1 MTDIPPV
8 SDRPFNQELKGV
20 FGEFG
25 AGAGVQALYLQSAIE
40 PAKLD
45 RISLLSDIE
54 GSEKWSVR
62 DLFQR
67 EVDQK
72 RVQTRL
78 MPYLAETD
86 KVKFFNPLTLTLMP
100 DEPDSLKRRVPRLD
114 ETTLEED
121 GFAWRTVTCAR
132 EYRLR
137 WVEHN
142 PEWASLAWNDSV
154 LKLVAIDGQHRLSA
168 MKRLWD
174 DHQAPH
180 RYEMQY
186 WRVPVVV
193 VIFRGEDD
201 AKSLPPL
208 VEVVRRIFVYINTTA
223 QVVSPARQ
231 ILLSDESP
239 AAICA
244 QEVIER
250 AHRNDRLPLD
260 QQEKMTLPLL
270 CYDWRGAESD
280 GRAVRAPAA
289 LKGVE
294 EIRDWLSHYILRC
307 GAGTGGGH
315 DEFTSIVR
323 KTLGIPTRGPLDKAF
338 SNGRLDHRTSQM
350 LREHA
355 RGHLL
360 PYFEQVMETFTPYR
374 QYVADLR
381 RLESRYCHGSS
392 ADLARHAF
400 DELRF
405 GVCRA
410 NESVSDSVRHER
422 REITIEIERLKEKH
436 LRVLLRQDNGMRGV
450 MCAYGYLRGCFRDP
464 PWSEY
469 TPRFVRALN
478 LLDANGWL
486 DPDRPRSREHLT
498 HIVQDHAGTV
508 VNYRIQDAENAL
520 GAYLALLVAAYG
532 GSWPDSWTRRWRSE
546 RELLFDRLEAT
557 ALRGYRREV
566 RARLREEGKLTLREL
581 NEAVKQEAGERAQLH
596 NRKLREAIA
605 RVRETYRGC

>member
-1 MTDIPPV
+1 MTEVPPV
-8 SDRPFNQELKGV
+8 SDRPFNQEMNGV

-25 AGAGVQALYLQSAIE
+25 AGAGVQALYLQSALE
-40 PAKLD
+40 PTKLD

-67 EVDQK
+67 EVDQR

-78 MPYLAETD
+78 IPYLTETD

-100 DEPDSLKRRVPRLD
+100 DDADDLRRRVQRLD
-114 ETTLEED
+114 ETTLEEG
-121 GFAWRTVTCAR
+121 GFPWRMVTSGR
-132 EYRLR
+132 EYRIR
-137 WVEHN
+137 WVERN
-142 PEWASLAWNDSV
+142 PEWAKLEWNDSL

-168 MKRLWD
+168 MKRLWND
-174 DHQAPH
+174 RGSPH
-180 RYEMQY
+180 RHEMQF
-186 WRVPVVV
+186 WRIPVVV
-193 VIFRGEDD
+193 VIFRGEND

-208 VEVVRRIFVYINTTA
+208 VEIVRRIFVYINTTA

-244 QEVIER
+244 QEIIER
-250 AHRNDRLPLD
+250 SHRNDRLPLD
-260 QQEKMTLPLL
+260 QREKTTLPLL
-270 CYDWRGAESD
+270 CYDWRGAESG

-294 EIRDWLSHYILRC
+294 EIRDWLAHYILRC
-307 GAGTGGGH
+307 GAGVSGGRS
-315 DEFTSIVR
+315 EFTPAAR
-323 KTLGIPTRGPLDKAF
+323 EALRIPTRGPLADAF
-338 SNGRLDHRTSQM
+338 SEGRLDHRTSQM

-381 RLESRYCHGSS
+381 RLESRYCRGSS

-410 NESVSDSVRHER
+410 NESVLDSVRYER
-422 REITIEIERLKEKH
+422 REIEIEIERLKEKR
-436 LRVLLRQDNGMRGV
+436 LRVLLRQDIGMRGV
-450 MCAYGYLRGCFRDP
+450 VYAYGHLRSCFRNP
-464 PWSEY
+464 TWSEY
-469 TPRFVRALN
+469 APRFVRALN

-486 DPDRPRSREHLT
+486 DPDRPGNRDHLT
-498 HIVQDHAGTV
+498 HLVQDHGGAV
-508 VNYRIQDAENAL
+508 VNYRLQDAENAL
-520 GAYLALLVAAYG
+520 GAYLALVVAAYG
-532 GSWPDSWTRRWRSE
+532 GPWPDSWTRGWRSE

-557 ALRGYRREV
+557 ALRSCRREI
-566 RARLREEGKLTLREL
+566 RARLREGGELTLREL
-581 NEAVKQEAGERAQLH
+581 NERVKQEAEQRAQAH
-596 NRKLREAIA
+596 NRRLREAIA
-605 RVRETYRGC
+605 RVRENYRGC